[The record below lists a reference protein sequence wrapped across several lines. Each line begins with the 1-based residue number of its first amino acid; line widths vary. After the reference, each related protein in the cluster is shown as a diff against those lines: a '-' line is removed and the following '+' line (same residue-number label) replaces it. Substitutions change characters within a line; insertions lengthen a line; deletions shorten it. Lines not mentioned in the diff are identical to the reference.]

1 MSGDSPLDVVTG
13 AVVGFALDPGTAVL
27 SVPVTMGPLPDATVD
42 GRSPVLEP
50 TEDFLTL
57 LTLARTLLTT
67 GLETPVPGPLIPAGV
82 LLNFELEVP
91 DPVAPPVPIL
101 ERMVSGVVFDTIL
114 LGVLASEVWTTESK
128 ELVVGKGRP
137 VPMPL
142 TPEPLGNAV
151 PFLPSPATGKGGF
164 ELCGRIRSQH
174 CSVNRIQASE
184 DPDNL
189 E

>member
-1 MSGDSPLDVVTG
+1 MSGDSPLEVVTG

-27 SVPVTMGPLPDATVD
+27 SVPVTAGLLSDATVD

-50 TEDFLTL
+50 TEDVLTL
-57 LTLARTLLTT
+57 LTLARTLLTI
-67 GLETPVPGPLIPAGV
+67 GLETPVPGPLTPAGV

-91 DPVAPPVPIL
+91 NPVASPVPTL
-101 ERMVSGVVFDTIL
+101 ERMVPGAVFDTVV
-114 LGVLASEVWTTESK
+114 LGVLASEVGTTESK

-142 TPEPLGNAV
+142 TPDPLGNAV
-151 PFLPSPATGKGGF
+151 PFLPSPQTGKGGF

-174 CSVNRIQASE
+174 CSINSILASE

-189 E
+189 